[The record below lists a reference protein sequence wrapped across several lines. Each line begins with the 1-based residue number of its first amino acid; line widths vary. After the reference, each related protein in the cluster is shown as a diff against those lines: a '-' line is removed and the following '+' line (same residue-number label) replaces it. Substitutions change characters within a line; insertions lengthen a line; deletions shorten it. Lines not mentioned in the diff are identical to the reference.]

1 MFHRR
6 RKPVNAAD
14 KALAESLFGSKP
26 KKRKPARCL
35 KCGQPTT
42 RRLNAELGICQACE
56 QRP

>member
-1 MFHRR
+1 
-6 RKPVNAAD
+6 VNAAD